1 MNFQEDRQSDKLTK
15 RLRAGDCLDEL
26 RADLERQAR
35 EIKPWDADRFPGWVQ
50 ACGDV
55 LAAVPDELQ
64 RIAWAWSLAQALLH
78 NIVGIPQNWVIGL
91 LLSKAA
97 EIQEVGR

>member
-1 MNFQEDRQSDKLTK
+1 MGVLSGYG
-15 RLRAGDCLDEL
+15 RLREHDCLSEMRL
-26 RADLERQAR
+26 DLERQAG

-50 ACGDV
+50 ACGEV

-64 RIAWAWSLAQALLH
+64 RIAWAWSLTQAVLH
-78 NIVGIPQNWVIGL
+78 HIVGIPQNWMVAL

-97 EIQEVGR
+97 EIQAVGR